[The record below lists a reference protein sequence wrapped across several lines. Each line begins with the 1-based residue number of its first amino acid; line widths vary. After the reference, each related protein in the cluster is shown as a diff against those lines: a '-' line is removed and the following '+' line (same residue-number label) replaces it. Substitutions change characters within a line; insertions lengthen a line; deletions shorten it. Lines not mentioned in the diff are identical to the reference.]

1 MNLGKLEDLYLLVV
15 FIIKKVIQILCVWH
29 IAKTGGLLGVVCL
42 LTFSCC
48 VIATSYAMGKA
59 DASVRPRT
67 YFKVFFIVKTVAKIL
82 CIWYIA
88 KTGGLLG
95 VVCLFAFSYCVIAI
109 SYAIGKTNSSI
120 KIVKSKGYRKAMRE
134 QKQREFEENW
144 PVLK

>member
-1 MNLGKLEDLYLLVV
+1 MNLGKLEDLYLLIV
-15 FIIKKVIQILCVWH
+15 FIIKKVVQILCVWH
-29 IAKTGGLLGVVCL
+29 
-42 LTFSCC
+42 
-48 VIATSYAMGKA
+48 
-59 DASVRPRT
+59 
-67 YFKVFFIVKTVAKIL
+67 
-82 CIWYIA
+82 IA

-120 KIVKSKGYRKAMRE
+120 KVVKSKGYRKAMRE